1 VASREQWNRVV
12 EPRSTVDAARRH
24 RLESA
29 FADGGTGHECLS
41 VVSGVHAA
49 FLLLIEGSLW
59 HTSLMLGTA
68 LPDLDHLDLE
78 AAKVLLIAQH
88 ERYTATLNSRASEIE
103 RLALLVEKLQRMLF
117 GAKSEKALR
126 QIEQLEFQ
134 LEDLQVASAIE
145 ETQADAAAER
155 PASAKPF
162 RRPLAEHLPR
172 EVHTHLPG
180 HEACPDCGG
189 RLRELGE
196 DVAEMLE
203 YVRACFKVIRHVRPK
218 LSCDACD
225 RIVQA
230 PAPSRPIDRGL
241 AGPGLL
247 AHVLVSKYADHQP
260 LYRQSEIYA
269 REGIDLDRS
278 TLAGWVGA
286 TSELLAPLVEA
297 VRDHVMSASKL
308 HADDTPV
315 PVLAPGNGRTKTG
328 RLWTYVRDDRPS
340 GDTTAPAVW
349 FAFSPDRKGEHPRQ
363 HLKLYRGA
371 LQADAYA
378 GFQHIYEGGTIV
390 EVACWAH
397 ARRKFHE
404 IHIAHSSPTTTE
416 AIERVA
422 ALYAIEAEIR
432 GSTPEIRKTIR
443 QARAKPLL
451 DSMRTWLETTLAKLS
466 RKSDTAAAIRYALS
480 RWRAL
485 TRYVDDGQLEIDNNA
500 AERALRVVALGRKNF
515 LFAGSDAGGERAA
528 AIYSLLGSAKLN
540 GLDPEIYLQHVLERV
555 ADHPISRI
563 NQLLPW
569 NLSPPSQCDHS

>member
-1 VASREQWNRVV
+1 
-12 EPRSTVDAARRH
+12 
-24 RLESA
+24 
-29 FADGGTGHECLS
+29 
-41 VVSGVHAA
+41 
-49 FLLLIEGSLW
+49 LLLIDGRLC
-59 HTSLMLGTA
+59 HTALMLAAA
-68 LPDLDHLDLE
+68 LPDLDSLDPE
-78 AAKVLLIAQH
+78 AVKALLIAQH
-88 ERYTATLNSRASEIE
+88 QTLNSRATEIE
-103 RLALLVEKLQRMLF
+103 RLQLLVDKLQRMLF
-117 GAKSEKALR
+117 GTRSEKVLR

-134 LEDLQVASAIE
+134 LEELQAANAIE
-145 ETQADAAAER
+145 EKRAASPEEPLA
-155 PASAKPF
+155 AKPF
-162 RRPLAEHLPR
+162 RRPLPEHLPR
-172 EVHTHLPG
+172 EVHTHMPE
-180 HEACPDCGG
+180 HDACPDCGG
-189 RLRELGE
+189 RMREL
-196 DVAEMLE
+196 DADTAEMLE

-247 AHVLVSKYADHQP
+247 AHVLVSKYADHTP

-269 REGIDLDRS
+269 REGVDLDRS

-286 TSELLAPLVEA
+286 ASELLAPLVA
-297 VRDHVMSASKL
+297 AIRAHVMSATKL

-315 PVLAPGNGRTKTG
+315 PVLAPGNGKTKTG
-328 RLWTYVRDDRPS
+328 RLWTYVRDGRPC
-340 GDTTAPAVW
+340 GDPTPPAVW
-349 FAFSPDRKGEHPRQ
+349 FAYSPDRKGENPRE

-378 GFQHIYEGGTIV
+378 GFNHLYEGARIF

-404 IHIAHSSPTTTE
+404 IHIAHASPTTSE
-416 AIERVA
+416 AIERIA

-432 GSTPEIRKTIR
+432 GSTAEIRKTIR
-443 QARAKPLL
+443 QAWAGPLI
-451 DSMRTWLETTLAKLS
+451 DSMHTWLETTLAKLS

-500 AERALRVVALGRKNF
+500 AERALRVVALGRKNY
-515 LFAGSDAGGERAA
+515 LFAGSNAGGERAA

-540 GLDPEIYLQHVLERV
+540 GLDPEIYLHQILERI

-563 NQLLPW
+563 EELLPW
-569 NLSPPSQCDHS
+569 NLS